1 MTLKLYNTLTRE
13 KESFKPLVAGSVK
26 MYNCGP
32 TVYNY
37 AHIGNFRAF
46 ICSDIIKRYLLY
58 KGYSVK
64 QVMNITDV
72 DDKTI
77 RDSQKEKKSLQAF
90 CDFYTQAFLEDMET
104 LNISKPDIMPKATE
118 HIPEMVALIK
128 KLIEKDIAY
137 KADDGIYYS
146 VEKCKDY
153 GKLSHIKLTKT
164 KHGKR
169 CASDEYDKENAHDFA
184 LWKFWD
190 KTDGDVF
197 WETELGKGRP
207 GWHIECSAMSTK
219 YLGNSLDIHTGG
231 IDLIFPHHENE
242 IAQIEPVTE
251 KQFVQ
256 CWMHNEYILVDGKKM
271 SKSFGNFYT
280 LRDILKKGYKPEA
293 IRYLLFST
301 HYRTQCNFTL
311 QGLDAAQQSVDRLR
325 EFMSMLKRVKG
336 TNPVGT
342 SVQPEIKNSITKLQ
356 KNFEKAMDD
365 DLNTSEALAA
375 VFEAVNDIYKIYQN
389 NTLKPADAHAVL
401 EYFKKLDKI
410 LVVLEQKEETI
421 PDSITE
427 LAEQREAARKKKD
440 FKAADQ
446 LREKIAKQGY
456 VILDT
461 PEGYVM
467 KKK

>member
-1 MTLKLYNTLTRE
+1 MSLKLYNTLTRT
-13 KESFKPLVAGSVK
+13 KESFKPLVVGSVK

-46 ICSDIIKRYLLY
+46 ICSDILKRYLQY
-58 KGYSVK
+58 KNYTVL

-77 RDSQKEKKSLQAF
+77 RDAQKEKKSLQEF
-90 CDFYTQAFLEDMET
+90 CDFYTQAFLGDMQT
-104 LNISKPDIMPKATE
+104 LSISKPDIMPRATE
-118 HIPEMVALIK
+118 HIKEMVALIK
-128 KLIEKDIAY
+128 KLIEKGIAY

-146 VEKCKDY
+146 VEKFKEY
-153 GKLSHIKLTKT
+153 GKLSHVKLTKT

-169 CASDEYDKENAHDFA
+169 CANDEYDKENAHDFA

-190 KTDGDVF
+190 TSDGDVF
-197 WETELGKGRP
+197 WETDLGKGRP

-219 YLGNSLDIHTGG
+219 YLGNSFDIHTGG

-251 KQFVQ
+251 KQFVRH
-256 CWMHNEYILVDGKKM
+256 WLHNEYILVDGKKM
-271 SKSFGNFYT
+271 SKSLGNFYT
-280 LRDILKKGYKPEA
+280 LRDILQKGYKPEA
-293 IRYLLFST
+293 IRYLLLST

-311 QGLDAAQQSVDRLR
+311 QGLDAAQQSVDRLK
-325 EFMSMLKRVKG
+325 EFTGMLKRVRG
-336 TNPVGT
+336 TNPIGT
-342 SVQPEIKNSITKLQ
+342 SVQLEIESSITKLQ

-375 VFEAVNDIYKIYQN
+375 IFEAVSEIYKIYQN
-389 NTLKPADAHAVL
+389 NLLKPADAAAVL
-401 EYFKKLDKI
+401 TCFKKLDSI
-410 LVVLEQKEETI
+410 LAVLEQKEETI
-421 PDSITE
+421 PDAVTE

-440 FKAADQ
+440 FKAADH
-446 LREKIAKQGY
+446 LREKIAKLDY

-461 PEGYVM
+461 PEGYM
-467 KKK
+467 LKKK